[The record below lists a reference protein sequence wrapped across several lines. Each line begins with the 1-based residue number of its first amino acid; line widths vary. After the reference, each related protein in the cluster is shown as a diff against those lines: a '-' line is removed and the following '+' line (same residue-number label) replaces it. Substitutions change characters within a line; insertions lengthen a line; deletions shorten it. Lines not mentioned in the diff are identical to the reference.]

1 MANRHLSRVIIM
13 QTLFEWDFRPEGN
26 INDFVKRNIN
36 AYDEECDTEYIETNL
51 TGIVKNVAKIDEIIS
66 KAAPEWPIEQ
76 IASIDCAIL
85 RLSIYELLFGREIP
99 PKVVINE
106 AVELGKTYGSENSF
120 KFINGVLGTL
130 FKNDARFEE
139 ENKNITL
146 LDLSNNK
153 ENKQAKKK
161 KKNE

>member
-13 QTLFEWDFRPEGN
+13 QTLFEWDFRPDGD

-36 AYDEECDTEYIETNL
+36 AYEEECDTEYIETNL
-51 TGIVKNVAKIDEIIS
+51 AGIVNNTKKIDEIIS

-76 IASIDCAIL
+76 IASIDRAIL

-130 FKNDARFEE
+130 FKNDARFED
-139 ENKNITL
+139 KNNSITL
-146 LDLSNNK
+146 LDLSNNQK
-153 ENKQAKKK
+153 SKSTKKRK
-161 KKNE
+161 K